1 MFLTATSIAACL
13 WLIVLALPWRPWSTR
28 ESLTAQARTTR
39 IDFSD
44 TTALIPARDEARCI
58 AEALTALAQQGK
70 LAGIILVDDQS
81 SDGTGEIA
89 RNLRIDELTVIDGSV
104 LPPGWSGKLW
114 ALKQAARR
122 VDTRYSLLLDAD
134 IALAPG
140 LLAALRQRA
149 VDNDLQLA
157 SIMASLPM
165 DTLWEKLL
173 LPPFIYFFKL
183 IYPFA
188 LSNRPAS
195 RIAAAAGGCILI
207 ETDKLREIGGFEAL
221 HGAIIDDCTL
231 ARLVKRAGGR
241 TWIGLSRDVRAVRP
255 YESLENIWNM
265 VARSAF
271 TQLRYSTLLLVLC
284 SVLLLAS
291 FVVPILALVSGS
303 GMVKLA
309 AITALAA
316 MGLSYVPTIQYYG
329 LPGFWVFSLP
339 IAACLLLLMTWTSAV
354 RYWGGERTR
363 WKNRSYEKA
372 AVD

>member
-1 MFLTATSIAACL
+1 MLLDNPIHFGGGIKSAPNKTQSLKLPIEKVLVPPLLTLPLRQHVGAPAVPVVAVGERVLKGQLIA
-13 WLIVLALPWRPWSTR
+13 
-28 ESLTAQARTTR
+28 
-39 IDFSD
+39 SD
-44 TTALIPARDEARCI
+44 N
-58 AEALTALAQQGK
+58 
-70 LAGIILVDDQS
+70 GIISASVHAS
-81 SDGTGEIA
+81 SSGTIVEID
-89 RNLRIDELTVIDGSV
+89 NHPVPS
-104 LPPGWSGKLW
+104 PSG
-114 ALKQAARR
+114 A
-122 VDTRYSLLLDAD
+122 DA
-134 IALAPG
+134 P
-140 LLAALRQRA
+140 
-149 VDNDLQLA
+149 
-157 SIMASLPM
+157 
-165 DTLWEKLL
+165 
-173 LPPFIYFFKL
+173 
-183 IYPFA
+183 
-188 LSNRPAS
+188 
-195 RIAAAAGGCILI
+195 CILI

-284 SVLLLAS
+284 SVLLLVS

-316 MGLSYVPTIQYYG
+316 MGLSYAPTIQYYG
-329 LPGFWVFSLP
+329 LPGFWVLSLP

>member
-1 MFLTATSIAACL
+1 VC
-13 WLIVLALPWRPWSTR
+13 
-28 ESLTAQARTTR
+28 
-39 IDFSD
+39 
-44 TTALIPARDEARCI
+44 
-58 AEALTALAQQGK
+58 
-70 LAGIILVDDQS
+70 S
-81 SDGTGEIA
+81 SD
-89 RNLRIDELTVIDGSV
+89 L
-104 LPPGWSGKLW
+104 
-114 ALKQAARR
+114 
-122 VDTRYSLLLDAD
+122 
-134 IALAPG
+134 
-140 LLAALRQRA
+140 
-149 VDNDLQLA
+149 
-157 SIMASLPM
+157 
-165 DTLWEKLL
+165 TLWEKLL

-284 SVLLLAS
+284 SVLLLVS

-339 IAACLLLLMTWTSAV
+339 IAACFLLLMTWTSAV